1 MLHLRLAVFITL
13 AGFAGTAGA
22 DQAAPAVQS
31 EITALLSSV
40 ETSGCRFNRN
50 GTWYEGAEAKAHIM
64 TKLDYVEKRT
74 TLVSAEQFIELAAS
88 KSSVSGKPY
97 LIQCGDQPAQP
108 SELWL
113 KDRLKTL
120 RKQ

>member
-1 MLHLRLAVFITL
+1 MPHLRLALFVVL
-13 AGFAGTAGA
+13 AGVAGNAGA
-22 DQAAPAVQS
+22 EVAAPVVRE
-31 EITALLSSV
+31 EISALLSSV

-50 GTWYEGAEAKAHIM
+50 GTWYAGADAKAHMM

-88 KSSVSGKPY
+88 KSSMSGKPY

-108 SELWL
+108 SETWL
-113 KDRLKTL
+113 KARLKTL
-120 RKQ
+120 RGQ